1 MKPSFLERTA
11 DFTAHRFGVIIAL
24 ILVITMIF
32 FVVLITVESKPS
44 AEAMNSD
51 TEIHQAYERYEDNFR
66 PATHGIPF
74 VCEAKDGNVL
84 NMDEFRDI
92 MDALD
97 KVRND
102 KLVKPMLIK
111 YYEDTLNTTLIS
123 INSVPNSI
131 ELIMNNKSDYGAR
144 IGYHNPPIL
153 GSNFT
158 EATDSDLNDILDNL
172 FQMKTVSET
181 YIYREM
187 VSFKLKKKN
196 GEWTAPVL
204 MVFIAVDN
212 NLLEKNYTYKEG
224 GEKGKEYFE
233 KFDLHVMEIL
243 KDNIDT
249 CDVYGVGVG
258 VNEEIEKEIEES
270 GPFMMFTFMVIV
282 IILAITF
289 RHNLKS
295 FLAATI
301 GLPLIIIWMMG
312 SARLIGLSETTF
324 TAFLPILIMALGVDY
339 AIHSMKRYDE
349 ELINGKTP
357 RESVHGTILKLSG
370 TLALAMIT
378 TFVAFFSNILSTI
391 PALRDW
397 GIEAGLAI
405 IWTFVIMGFFVPSI
419 RLAFESKKKRDV
431 PLHNHPI
438 SEDKKKSTDL
448 NKDDSK
454 YKKLARNRVGK
465 GLSRITFSSMAHP
478 SAIILAIILLVLPL
492 GYGAM
497 NLGTDFQLEDFFNPE
512 SDLVVGLDIYTEH
525 FPTGGEPN
533 ILLIEGDVAE
543 PDVIKAINVTKE
555 RLRGRGYATWYG
567 WDVAQIVQNY
577 TRNDFIN
584 GQVGYNF
591 GFEIINITDNNN
603 DDIPDSKEEIHAILF
618 QVRVVGLHTLVGGQR
633 EMILRPDQ
641 IKEIIHYDK
650 DSNEFDKT
658 VMFIGVSGSGSLDA
672 IKEGMDNIESDAQVI
687 EDTGEVDI
695 IVTGTGPVRYEQLT
709 AISNSM
715 LYSIIISIIVC
726 LIIILAVFRRVVF
739 SIIAILPVILIAVW
753 LYGIMHFTGS
763 NLNIVTATIGAMSIG
778 VGVDYSIHVC
788 DRFRKEKAEGKS
800 FDKSMDLTISNSGAA
815 LLFSALTTSFG
826 FFVLFF
832 APMPMFFSFG
842 LFSGLMVIFA
852 FIASVVV
859 VPPLIKLTQKK
870 TDENTTENEH

>member
-1 MKPSFLERTA
+1 MKTPLLEKLA
-11 DFTAHRFGVIIAL
+11 GFTAHRFGVIIAL
-24 ILVITMIF
+24 VLVITMIF
-32 FVVLITVESKPS
+32 LVVLIKVESKPS

-51 TEIHQAYERYEDNFR
+51 TEIHQAFERYIDNFR
-66 PATHGIPF
+66 PATHGIPI

-84 NMDEFRDI
+84 SMDEFRDI

-102 KLVKPMLIK
+102 KLVKPMLVK
-111 YYEDTLNTTLIS
+111 YYDDTLNTTIIS
-123 INSVPNSI
+123 INSVPNSV

-144 IGYHNPPIL
+144 IGYHDPPTL
-153 GSNFT
+153 GNNFSA
-158 EATDSDLNDILDNL
+158 ATDLDLNVILNNV
-172 FQMKTVSET
+172 FQIKTTSEA

-187 VSFKLKKKN
+187 VSYELKKKN
-196 GEWTAPVL
+196 GEWSAPVL
-204 MVFIAVDN
+204 MIYIAVDN
-212 NLLEKNYTYKEG
+212 NLLEKNYTYEEG
-224 GEKGKEYFE
+224 GEKGKEYYE

-249 CDVYGVGVG
+249 CNVYGVGVG
-258 VNEEIEKEIEES
+258 VNDEIEKEIEES
-270 GPFMMFTFMVIV
+270 GPFMIFTFIVIV

-378 TFVAFFSNILSTI
+378 TFVAFFSNIFSTI

-405 IWTFVIMGFFVPSI
+405 IWTFIIMGFFVPSL
-419 RLAFESKKKRDV
+419 RLAFEGKKKRDEPYYTKPKV
-431 PLHNHPI
+431 TN
-438 SEDKKKSTDL
+438 KKKSADS

-454 YKKLARNRVGK
+454 YNKLARNRVGR
-465 GLSRITFSSMAHP
+465 GLSRLTFSSMTHP
-478 SAIILAIILLVLPL
+478 SMVILGLVILVIPL

-497 NLGTDFQLEDFFNPE
+497 NLGTDFQLEDFFNPG

-533 ILLIEGDVAE
+533 ILLIEGDVTE
-543 PDVIKAINVTKE
+543 PDVIKAINITKE
-555 RLRGRGYATWYG
+555 RLRARRYATWYG
-567 WDVAQIVQNY
+567 WDIAQIIQNF

-584 GQVGYNF
+584 GQVGSFY
-591 GFEIINITDNNN
+591 GFEIINITDNDN
-603 DDIPDSKEEIHAILF
+603 DDIPDQKDQVHAILF
-618 QVRVVGLHTLVGGQR
+618 QVREVGLHNLVGGQG

-641 IKEIIHYDK
+641 IKEIVHYDK
-650 DSNEFDKT
+650 DDERFDKT

-672 IKEGMDNIESDAQVI
+672 IKEGMDNINSDAQVL

-726 LIIILAVFRRVVF
+726 LIIILAVFRRVAF

-800 FDKSMDLTISNSGAA
+800 FDKAMDLTISNSGAA

-859 VPPLIKLTQKK
+859 VPPLIKLTQKR
-870 TDENTTENEH
+870 TDENIEKD